1 MGKRKSKSSK
11 QKQTKKKGNSSSLLG
26 KTGAKRKLGSNG
38 IGSIN
43 SSTTANKNGDLRIS
57 CSLPKPRKTNR
68 QLTEKEDFE
77 QQMNSLYERS
87 QAASTSTKRKS
98 AKRRKNPLEVAA
110 ALVMKPASFSL
121 TKSTNQLV
129 EETMH
134 QMGQIMGNSN
144 ATIGNPSI
152 VGSNVGT
159 SSLARAAAA
168 IPSSERTPIIS
179 NVQHRTY
186 RSTSTTGIQGIA
198 DVGNS
203 ASTSS
208 RNSFSALHNDSSDDD
223 DDDDDNSKRIPKAR
237 TTPSLNFAP
246 AAFSL
251 ESSSNSSRF
260 LPTKTPPTTPSS
272 NHHYLRTTHSKRA
285 MSLFGTINEEELEE
299 LHYQQQLEGG
309 TSAAAAAAVASELHH
324 GLTNLV
330 GGEVDDDL

>member
-26 KTGAKRKLGSNG
+26 KTGSKRKLGSNG
-38 IGSIN
+38 IGN
-43 SSTTANKNGDLRIS
+43 NKSSTANKNGDIRIS
-57 CSLPKPRKTNR
+57 CALPKPRKTSKQ
-68 QLTEKEDFE
+68 QLSEKEDFE

-87 QAASTSTKRKS
+87 QAASSTKRKS
-98 AKRRKNPLEVAA
+98 GRRRKNPLEAAA

-134 QMGQIMGNSN
+134 QMGQILGTNTTTGNASV
-144 ATIGNPSI
+144 

-168 IPSSERTPIIS
+168 IPSSERTPVIS

-186 RSTSTTGIQGIA
+186 RSTSTTGIRGIA
-198 DVGNS
+198 EVGNS
-203 ASTSS
+203 TSASNC
-208 RNSFSALHNDSSDDD
+208 NSFSALHHDSSDDED
-223 DDDDDNSKRIPKAR
+223 DDSKRIPKAR
-237 TTPSLNFAP
+237 TTPALNFAP

-251 ESSSNSSRF
+251 GAAPSSNSRF

-272 NHHYLRTTHSKRA
+272 NHHYLQTTHSKRA
-285 MSLFGTINEEELEE
+285 TSLFGTINEEELEE

-309 TSAAAAAAVASELHH
+309 NSAAAAAAVASKLHH

>member
-43 SSTTANKNGDLRIS
+43 SSTTANKNGDVRIS
-57 CSLPKPRKTNR
+57 CSLPKPRKSNR

-87 QAASTSTKRKS
+87 QAATSNTKRKS
-98 AKRRKNPLEVAA
+98 AKRRKNPLEAAA

-134 QMGQIMGNSN
+134 QMGQIMGNSS
-144 ATIGNPSI
+144 AAIGNPST
-152 VGSNVGT
+152 VANNVGT
-159 SSLARAAAA
+159 NSLARAAAA
-168 IPSSERTPIIS
+168 IPSSERTPVIS

-186 RSTSTTGIQGIA
+186 RSTSTSGIQGIA
-198 DVGNS
+198 EVGNS
-203 ASTSS
+203 ASKSS
-208 RNSFSALHNDSSDDD
+208 RNSFSALHNDSSEDE
-223 DDDDDNSKRIPKAR
+223 DDNSKRIPKAR

-251 ESSSNSSRF
+251 ESASNSSRF

-285 MSLFGTINEEELEE
+285 MSLFGTVHEEELEE

-309 TSAAAAAAVASELHH
+309 TTAAAAAAVVSELHH

-330 GGEVDDDL
+330 GGQVDDDL